1 MRYVIGLTG
10 CKGVGK
16 STVGRHLQLMYDFE
30 QRAFADKLKQAVAN
44 LYGIDLEKIESY
56 KNDDRIL
63 ISILR
68 RYSEGQVK
76 DATEHMHTMSFRT
89 MLQRFGTE
97 MGRETFGSE
106 FWVNLAMST
115 PFTGRT
121 VFTDVRFENEARAII
136 THPGIDAKIVMITR
150 PGHEPDGHA
159 SESPIADNWIN
170 YYLLNN
176 GDQMDLYL
184 RVKEMLSRLFG
195 IEDELE

>member
-16 STVGRHLQLMYDFE
+16 STVGRHLELMYDFE
-30 QRAFADKLKQAVAN
+30 QRHFAEKLKQAVAN
-44 LYGIDLEKIESY
+44 LFDIDLEKIESY
-56 KNDDRIL
+56 KNNPDVWVSVRRAYSDD
-63 ISILR
+63 
-68 RYSEGQVK
+68 VFK
-76 DATEHMHTMSFRT
+76 DATEVISHMPFRK